1 MKQSGKDTVLG
12 VVLAALLAVAGVT
25 YIDIQDMRR
34 DVAVIKSQIHIFH
47 PEGTGKTVTR
57 VTAQGQVN

>member
-25 YIDIQDMRR
+25 YIDIQDMRK
-34 DVAVIKSQIHIFH
+34 DVAVIKSQIHIYH
-47 PEGTGKTVTR
+47 PNSSSGTVSMK
-57 VTAQGQVN
+57 

>member
-25 YIDIQDMRR
+25 YIDIQDMRK
-34 DVAVIKSQIHIFH
+34 DVAVIKSQIHIYH
-47 PEGTGKTVTR
+47 PNSSSGNVSMK
-57 VTAQGQVN
+57 